1 MIKKIK
7 FHLDES
13 VDPDIAIG
21 LSRYG
26 VDVTTTKL
34 QELLGQSDQVQFNFC
49 CQQQRVLLTQDSD
62 FLRIA
67 NQNFQHSGIVY
78 YQPGTRSIGEIIRAV
93 ILIYEVLTPEEMYG
107 SVEYI

>member
-1 MIKKIK
+1 M
-7 FHLDES
+7 
-13 VDPDIAIG
+13 
-21 LSRYG
+21 
-26 VDVTTTKL
+26 
-34 QELLGQSDQVQFNFC
+34 
-49 CQQQRVLLTQDSD
+49 
-62 FLRIA
+62 IA